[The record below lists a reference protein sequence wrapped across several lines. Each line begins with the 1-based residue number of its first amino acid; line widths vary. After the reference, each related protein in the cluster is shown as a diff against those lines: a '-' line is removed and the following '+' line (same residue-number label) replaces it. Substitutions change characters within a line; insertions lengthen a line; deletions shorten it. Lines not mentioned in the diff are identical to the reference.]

1 MCPGGGGKR
10 SICPTLTIKL
20 HTAGNEEFWEDASQ
34 RCCLV
39 LLEHSWESDAILVDC
54 SRIVNR
60 THDSLT
66 AGMHH
71 VLLWLFQEQVLVWKQ
86 MHVWME
92 VTVGH
97 HAWPWL

>member
-1 MCPGGGGKR
+1 MCPGGGETQHMSNSNYKATH
-10 SICPTLTIKL
+10 CW
-20 HTAGNEEFWEDASQ
+20 NEEFWEDASQ

-71 VLLWLFQEQVLVWKQ
+71 VLLWLFQEQGLVWKQ